1 MARVS
6 ICLYYLAMGDQSGD
20 HEVSE
25 RATRSAFAQTR
36 TPFVAYSTSMPHTST
51 HKKRSLKYRIFG
63 APVAVLAVLGILA
76 ACSPVVLINALT
88 PSASFNRIVDVGY
101 ATGANARQRLD
112 VYQPIAA
119 SAAADI
125 GKPRPVIVFF
135 YGGAWQEGSRGDY
148 LFVAEALTQRGY
160 VVVVPDYRVYPEV
173 KYPDFLQDGAAAV
186 AWTSANVARYS
197 GDPTRIFLMGH
208 SAGAHIAAMLALD
221 RSFLDAQK
229 VPRTSVKGLI
239 GLAGAY
245 DFLPLTEPNVIA
257 LFATEPNLMLTQ
269 PIHYVTAAPT
279 ASMPAVLLLHGDADT
294 RVRPKNSINL
304 ARELRAAGTRVELDL
319 LPGLSHIDIIAK
331 FTRLLRGDG
340 KVVDRVDQFIRDNA
354 G

>member
-1 MARVS
+1 
-6 ICLYYLAMGDQSGD
+6 
-20 HEVSE
+20 
-25 RATRSAFAQTR
+25 
-36 TPFVAYSTSMPHTST
+36 MPPTAT
-51 HKKRSLKYRIFG
+51 HKKRSLKYRILG
-63 APVAVLAVLGILA
+63 ACVAVLALLGILA
-76 ACSPVVLINALT
+76 ACSPVLLINALT
-88 PSASFNRIVDVGY
+88 PGSAFKRTLDIGY
-101 ATGANARQRLD
+101 AAGANVRQQLD
-112 VYQPIAA
+112 VYQPTAVAA
-119 SAAADI
+119 TAAG

-173 KYPDFLQDGAAAV
+173 KYPDFLQDAAAAV

-269 PIHYVTAAPT
+269 PIHYVLAAVA
-279 ASMPAVLLLHGDADT
+279 ASMPPVLLMHGDADT

-304 ARELRAAGTRVELDL
+304 ARELRAAGAKVELDL
-319 LPGLSHIDIIAK
+319 LPGLGHTDIIAK